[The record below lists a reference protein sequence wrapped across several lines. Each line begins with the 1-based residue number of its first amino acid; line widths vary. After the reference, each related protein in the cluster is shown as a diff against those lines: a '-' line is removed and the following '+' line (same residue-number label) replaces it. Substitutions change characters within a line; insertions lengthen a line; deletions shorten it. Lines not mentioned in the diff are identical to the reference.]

1 MLKDLLLVLNMLVC
15 LALIGVVLMQRSEG
29 GAFGTGGSPTGLVTA
44 RGAGDLLTRTTWV
57 LFTLFLTLSLA
68 LTLIGG
74 RERSSQAILQR
85 LKTVTVN
92 PDQLAQPTPVPAN
105 PAPGAP
111 APGQN
116 PAAAPPALQL
126 PPIGSGATPRPHPAH
141 TRGLPMLV
149 APPAESSKPSS
160 TSAPAL
166 PTPAPLALP
175 PLPAPTNSTTKPP
188 TP

>member
-1 MLKDLLLVLNMLVC
+1 MLVC

-85 LKTVTVN
+85 LKSVTVN
-92 PDQLAQPTPVPAN
+92 PDQLAQPAPA
-105 PAPGAP
+105 PASPSPGAP
-111 APGQN
+111 AAGQT

-126 PPIGSGATPRPHPAH
+126 PPIGSSATPKPRPAH
-141 TRGLPMLV
+141 NARALPTLV
-149 APPAESSKPSS
+149 APSAEPTKPSS
-160 TSAPAL
+160 SPAPAL

-175 PLPAPTNSTTKPP
+175 PLPAPTNSATKPP

>member
-1 MLKDLLLVLNMLVC
+1 MLRDLLLVLNMLVC

-92 PDQLAQPTPVPAN
+92 PEQLAQPAPPPAS
-105 PAPGAP
+105 PGPP

-116 PAAAPPALQL
+116 PAPAGPPALQL
-126 PPIGSGATPRPHPAH
+126 PPIR
-141 TRGLPMLV
+141 
-149 APPAESSKPSS
+149 
-160 TSAPAL
+160 
-166 PTPAPLALP
+166 
-175 PLPAPTNSTTKPP
+175 
-188 TP
+188 